1 MVKQQSVEEKRRW
14 VRAERILCIEFRL
27 VKSKRRN
34 SDKSWG
40 LSMTKDMSA
49 GGIAFYTDREFSLGD
64 TLELRVTMSGILNI
78 LSGLAEIVRIE
89 RKKTGAFYLV
99 AVKMLEKDLKT
110 KREKSLQ
117 SFRRT
122 KTTSQ
127 KRI

>member
-27 VKSKRRN
+27 IKSKRRIA
-34 SDKSWG
+34 DKSWG

>member
-1 MVKQQSVEEKRRW
+1 
-14 VRAERILCIEFRL
+14 
-27 VKSKRRN
+27 
-34 SDKSWG
+34 
-40 LSMTKDMSA
+40 
-49 GGIAFYTDREFSLGD
+49 
-64 TLELRVTMSGILNI
+64 MSGILNI

>member
-27 VKSKRRN
+27 TQSKRRN

-64 TLELRVTMSGILNI
+64 ILELRVTMSGILNV
-78 LSGLAEIVRIE
+78 LSGLAEVVRIE

-99 AVKMLEKDLKT
+99 AVKMLDQNLKN
-110 KREKSLQ
+110 KREQSLQ
-117 SFRRT
+117 SLRKT
-122 KTTSQ
+122 KTAPR